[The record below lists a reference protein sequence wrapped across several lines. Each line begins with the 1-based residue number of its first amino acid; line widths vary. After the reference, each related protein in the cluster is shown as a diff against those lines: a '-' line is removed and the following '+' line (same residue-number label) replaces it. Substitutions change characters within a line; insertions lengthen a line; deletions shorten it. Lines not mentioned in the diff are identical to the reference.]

1 MKRFS
6 CEQCAYDLCEEC
18 FTQAPVAGADQDNLV
33 ATMRE
38 QQRARRQSG
47 RTPKDTLSSTMMSV
61 DQKERMAERAHLAPD
76 QSLEEPPMHQRGAPE
91 NQRSRSVERA
101 RSVENPDVAIER
113 ELIAERA
120 QLAEPVQQV
129 TRDLSPDPAAK
140 ENHPEVRAASPSR
153 FKFPTVPLQGAAL
166 LQTRPR
172 PLQSGGQVETA
183 DCLIPLGMS
192 PGQNF
197 QVFAFGLD
205 IRVEVPKDGC
215 PGKWVRL
222 RHAEG
227 KVTTELTPAP
237 VP

>member
-1 MKRFS
+1 M
-6 CEQCAYDLCEEC
+6 
-18 FTQAPVAGADQDNLV
+18 GDNLV
-33 ATMRE
+33 ATMRD

-101 RSVENPDVAIER
+101 RSVEIPNAVIEQAGYSADQR
-113 ELIAERA
+113 ERITERTH
-120 QLAEPVQQV
+120 LAEPVQQV

-166 LQTRPR
+166 LQTRLR
-172 PLQSGGQVETA
+172 PLQSGAQVETA